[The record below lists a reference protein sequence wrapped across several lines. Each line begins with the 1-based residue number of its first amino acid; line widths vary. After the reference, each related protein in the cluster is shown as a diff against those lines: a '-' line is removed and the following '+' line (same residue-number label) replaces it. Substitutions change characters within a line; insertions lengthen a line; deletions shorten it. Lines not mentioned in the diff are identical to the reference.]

1 MNTIPE
7 KLPDDMAIWR
17 FGVISPLL
25 HRHPEG
31 NSLSEELQCIAAK
44 TFLLPNGQQRRFSSD
59 TLRHWLYRYRKD
71 GLAGLKFKKYY
82 FIKLI
87 ILSCSNFPLL
97 LSLFPFALVTIPL
110 IKK

>member
-71 GLAGLKFKKYY
+71 GLAGLKDKVPKNHGRTFISLAMQDAIAKYR
-82 FIKLI
+82 KQHPRWTTKGL
-87 ILSCSNFPLL
+87 
-97 LSLFPFALVTIPL
+97 
-110 IKK
+110 